1 MAAVNKVREELAQA
15 FLAALKEDQLPWR
28 ACWEQGRPYNA
39 ATGRHYKGINTLRL
53 SMLSDELGYK
63 DPRWCTFPQAQEK
76 GWRIRKG
83 EHATKVEYWAM
94 YDMERKR
101 WINWN
106 EVERLRR
113 DDPDVADKLQLRS
126 RTALVFNA
134 AQMEGLPPLSQ
145 RPRTDIGQLRQQ
157 RDTLLEN
164 MQLAYREEGTRA
176 YYSPSADMVTLP
188 PEASFDDPYSYI
200 STFLHECGHATGH
213 PDRLNRHME
222 NHFGSEDYAREELRA
237 EIASAFVSQELGLE
251 MSQKAL
257 DEHFDLHKAYI
268 QSWIKV
274 LEQDPQELFDAIK
287 DASGIANYLMEKGE
301 FQQERNVTEE
311 KRQIRHIEAE
321 NIDQEKFDFY
331 AKDPVDLRFVGCTF
345 RNVTVSESE
354 ARLSQFKDC
363 KFYGCDTRNV
373 QDRSVFTHAAF
384 FPADT
389 TVRQPKRRESKYIPA
404 DMIELARSQ
413 DVFDILQRTGEPLF
427 QKDGQWRSVE
437 HDSLVVTP
445 GKGYYWFSRAEGS
458 KSPIDYF
465 VNVHGMGFQEA
476 ARTVLEAIHRD
487 VTYTAPVWQPPAGHE
502 ELHPLPRAKTNLD
515 AYNYLV
521 RDRGLDEELVDEL
534 MRQGRIYQ
542 SDKYKN
548 VVFVG
553 TDFDGVVASNF
564 ARSCDPTQQVQR
576 FDVRGSQKEYRFRME
591 NPDCPRCNVFESEID
606 LLSYL
611 SMRPADQRTEN
622 YIALGGV
629 SPRALLAFLQHRPDV
644 SQINLCTDGDRAG
657 EQCAE
662 SIRTLLEGQYEISRE
677 AAPIGK
683 DWNES
688 LVRIRELKE
697 SWEHETN
704 DPETET
710 WRGDLT
716 PQEAQIVAA
725 WDDGFDHGLT
735 RMAADILSRTQD
747 DPGLRSAM
755 AKLDPVEQVRS
766 PFARK
771 AEDWTY

>member
-15 FLAALKEDQLPWR
+15 FLAALKEEQLPWR
-28 ACWEQGRPYNA
+28 ACWAQGRPYNA
-39 ATGRHYKGINTLRL
+39 ATGRRYKGINTLRL
-53 SMLSDELGYK
+53 SMLADERGYK
-63 DPRWCTFPQAQEK
+63 DPRWCTFQQAKDK
-76 GWRIRKG
+76 GWKIRKG

-101 WINWN
+101 WMNWN
-106 EVERLRR
+106 EVERLKR
-113 DDPDVADKLQLRS
+113 DDPDAADKLQLRS

-134 AQMEGLPPLSQ
+134 AQMEGVPPLPQ

-213 PDRLNRHME
+213 PDRLNRHIE

-257 DEHFDLHKAYI
+257 NEHFDLHKAYI

-274 LEQDPQELFDAIK
+274 LEKDPQELFAAIK

-301 FQQERNVTEE
+301 FLQNITEE

-363 KFYGCDTRNV
+363 KFYGCDTRSV

-384 FPADT
+384 FPADAA
-389 TVRQPKRRESKYIPA
+389 VRQPERRESKYIPA

-476 ARTVLEAIHRD
+476 VRTVLEAIHRD
-487 VTYTAPVWQPPAGHE
+487 VTYTPPVWLPPAEHE
-502 ELHPLPRAKTNLD
+502 EFRPLPRAKTNLD

-521 RDRGLDEELVDEL
+521 QERGLDQELVDGL

-542 SDKYKN
+542 SGKYKN

-564 ARSCDPTQQVQR
+564 ARSCNPTQQVQR

-629 SPRALLAFLQHRPDV
+629 SPRALLAFLQYRPDV

-688 LVRIRELKE
+688 LVRIRELQE

-710 WRGDLT
+710 WRDDLT
-716 PQEAQIVAA
+716 SQEAQIVAA
-725 WDDGFDHGLT
+725 WDDGFDHGLA
-735 RMAADILSRTQD
+735 RMVTLSRTQD